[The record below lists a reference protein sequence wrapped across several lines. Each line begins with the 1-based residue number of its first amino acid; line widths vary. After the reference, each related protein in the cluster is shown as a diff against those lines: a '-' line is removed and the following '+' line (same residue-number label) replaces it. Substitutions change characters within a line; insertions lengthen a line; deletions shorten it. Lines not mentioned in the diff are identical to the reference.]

1 MQDNHTQINLNPWI
15 ISETCSPQT
24 QHLPFS
30 HIACDLGNIT
40 IIIAGILSAYH
51 VPGIF
56 PQLSQLNSIST
67 HSHPMRRVM
76 IIFIVKGGELHTQ
89 DLLTLSPSSVK
100 GLRLDGTGIHRH
112 LVQWI
117 VLLISLSVLK
127 AFHAL
132 LLEGRGRNFSLHH
145 IISIWQSSYSWTESP
160 VKTP

>member
-15 ISETCSPQT
+15 ISETCRPQT
-24 QHLPFS
+24 EHLPFS

-40 IIIAGILSAYH
+40 IVTAGILSAYH

-56 PQLSQLNSIST
+56 PQLSQLNSINT

-100 GLRLDGTGIHRH
+100 GLRLEWNRDTQT
-112 LVQWI
+112 LSSVNC
-117 VLLISLSVLK
+117 LIDITVWLKSLSCPS
-127 AFHAL
+127 A
-132 LLEGRGRNFSLHH
+132 
-145 IISIWQSSYSWTESP
+145 
-160 VKTP
+160 